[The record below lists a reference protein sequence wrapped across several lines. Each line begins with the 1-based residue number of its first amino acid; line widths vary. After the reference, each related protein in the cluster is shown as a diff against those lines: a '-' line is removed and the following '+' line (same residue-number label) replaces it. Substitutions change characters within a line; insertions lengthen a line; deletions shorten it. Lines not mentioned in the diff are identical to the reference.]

1 MKTYICIKEFMS
13 IRHYKK
19 GVEYNIHEPKEIA
32 GAMWCEVETDIPTY
46 TGGGHIRLS
55 SLTQYF
61 EEV

>member
-1 MKTYICIKEFMS
+1 MS